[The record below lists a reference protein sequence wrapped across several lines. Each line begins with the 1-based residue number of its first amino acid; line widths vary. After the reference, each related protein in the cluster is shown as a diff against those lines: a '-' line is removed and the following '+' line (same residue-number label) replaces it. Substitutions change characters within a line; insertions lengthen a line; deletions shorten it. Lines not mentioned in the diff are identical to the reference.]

1 MTRTTTRWMTALLVT
16 LGAGACDGGGDGGG
30 AGGPAAGHY
39 LAELADTLLMG
50 AADNAEVVKAI
61 PGTDRVVLVSSKA
74 RKLTLLRVGAEKLTV
89 LREAALFEN
98 DPTESEIT
106 HVAVAP
112 DGAWAACTRT
122 LIETDGDGA
131 QTDCGGALV
140 FVDLSETDAFGA
152 ILAEVPVGPM
162 PDAAAVSPD
171 GRWVAVANERDGP
184 DAWGKC
190 AVVGE
195 VPSVSVVEVPGG
207 DPAAAVERHRV
218 IMVDGD
224 TGPRE
229 PETVAF
235 SADSDL
241 VVATLQDS
249 HELVLF
255 RISDLEGV
263 ADPTSELDAVKIV
276 ALPGDAAGAPP
287 WPDGVERVAL
297 LGGGEVFAVAGEWN
311 DTFLVVDAAG
321 QVLANHPI
329 SPADLPA
336 DLPRVVDEGS
346 PLFSPDSVASFTVD
360 GHPHVAFTLRHAG
373 AVAVYDLSDP
383 AHPIY
388 ASAVAV
394 GKDEAGGQ
402 DEDGSTIRPEGIAAA
417 ADGSWLVTANEEESS
432 VSLAVAGRDK
442 QRGSDPAT

>member
-1 MTRTTTRWMTALLVT
+1 MWRRWMTAMMILAT
-16 LGAGACDGGGDGGG
+16 AAFGACDSGGDGDGG
-30 AGGPAAGHY
+30 CGAAAGHF
-39 LAELADTLLMG
+39 LAELADTLLLG
-50 AADNAEVVKAI
+50 TADNAEVIKGI
-61 PGTDRVVLVSSKA
+61 PGTDRAILISSKA
-74 RKLTLLRVGAEKLTV
+74 RKLTLLQVGADALTV
-89 LREAALFEN
+89 LREASLFEN
-98 DPTESEIT
+98 DPTESELT
-106 HVAVAP
+106 HVAVSP

-122 LIETDGDGA
+122 LIEVDDDGA

-140 FVDLSETDAFGA
+140 FVDVADGDGFGTV
-152 ILAEVPVGPM
+152 LAEVPVGPM

-171 GRWVAVANERDGP
+171 GTLVAVANERDGP

-190 AVVGE
+190 AVAGE

-207 DPAAAVERHRV
+207 DAAAAVERHRV
-218 IMVDGD
+218 TLVDAD

-235 SADSDL
+235 SADGDL

-249 HELVLF
+249 HELLLF
-255 RISDLEGV
+255 RISELDGV
-263 ADPTSELDAVKIV
+263 ADPTSELDAVTIV
-276 ALPGDAAGAPP
+276 PLPGDAAGAGP

-297 LGGGEVFAVAGEWN
+297 PGGGEVFAVAGEWN
-311 DTFLVVDAAG
+311 DTFLVVDSAG

-336 DLPRVVDEGS
+336 HLPRVIDEGY
-346 PLFSPDSVASFTVD
+346 PLFSPDSVASFMVD
-360 GHPHVAFTLRHAG
+360 GSPHVAFTLRHAG

-383 AHPIY
+383 AAPAY

-394 GKDEAGGQ
+394 GKSEDGGQ

-417 ADGSWLVTANEEESS
+417 ADGAWIVTANEEESS
-432 VSLAVAGRDK
+432 VSLAVAR
-442 QRGSDPAT
+442 

>member
-1 MTRTTTRWMTALLVT
+1 MRRSTSLSMGCVAFLMTVAL
-16 LGAGACDGGGDGGG
+16 GACDNSEGGGE
-30 AGGPAAGHY
+30 GPAAGHF
-39 LAELADTLLMG
+39 LAELVDTFLLG
-50 AADNAEVVKAI
+50 AADNAEVIKAV
-61 PGTDRVVLVSSKA
+61 PGTDHALLISSKA
-74 RKLTLLRVGAEKLTV
+74 RKLTLLQVGGEEISV

-98 DPTESEIT
+98 DATESELT
-106 HVAVAP
+106 HVAVSP

-122 LIETDGDGA
+122 LIVVDGDGA
-131 QTDCGGALV
+131 QTDCGGELV
-140 FVDLSETDAFGA
+140 FVDVSDTETFGEV
-152 ILAEVPVGPM
+152 LAQVPVGPM

-171 GRWVAVANERDGP
+171 GEWVAVANERDGP

-207 DPAAAVERHRV
+207 DAAAAVERHR
-218 IMVDGD
+218 ITMVDAD

-235 SADSDL
+235 SGDGDL

-249 HELVLF
+249 HELLMF
-255 RISDLEGV
+255 RISDLDGV

-276 ALPGDAAGAPP
+276 ALPPDAAGAGP

-297 LGGGEVFAVAGEWN
+297 PGGGEVFAVAGEWN
-311 DTFLVVDAAG
+311 DTFMVVDPAG

-336 DLPRVVDEGS
+336 ALPRVVDEGS
-346 PLFSPDSVASFTVD
+346 PLFSPDSIAAFVVD
-360 GHPHVAFTLRHAG
+360 GSPHVAITLRHAG
-373 AVAVYDLSDP
+373 AVVVYDLTDP
-383 AHPIY
+383 AAPVY

-394 GKDEAGGQ
+394 GKNESGGQ
-402 DEDGSTIRPEGIAAA
+402 DEDGSSIRPEGIAAA
-417 ADGSWLVTANEEESS
+417 ADGAWIVTANEEESS
-432 VSLAVAGRDK
+432 VSLSVAR
-442 QRGSDPAT
+442 